1 MRGTGESGRRKNEG
15 EGRGEGRAEE
25 RKRKEKG
32 GEGERKGEGGD
43 RGVGGW
49 GGTDSAGAVA
59 AHSSVSVAAWGGS
72 SSRDST
78 ASTAGRIRPRTTR
91 GTCTRRRTPSL
102 WCLMTASPSASAC
115 RRVLTRDS
123 LQLPLGNAALIPTSC
138 PGPSSRDMARVP
150 ESPCGP
156 ASASMAAV
164 QTVQQRASV
173 PGPDGLGV
181 EGEGEVSHL
190 TVEEA
195 ACQGCVHHLIRP
207 AHPLRQGVVGRHT
220 AVHAPSGWTVCARV
234 CRVTCDR
241 WHCQPG
247 QRVGCIALSL
257 LGWR

>member
-1 MRGTGESGRRKNEG
+1 MRGTGESGRRINEG
-15 EGRGEGRAEE
+15 EGRGEGMAEE

-43 RGVGGW
+43 GGLGGW

-91 GTCTRRRTPSL
+91 GTCTRRRIPSL
-102 WCLMTASPSASAC
+102 LMTASPSASAC